1 MRILATTDA
10 SAVMPRISGFP
21 WDRKSFH
28 ACRLPSQNLEHE
40 INILKIRNEQLY
52 AKRDMYTRSIPIRF
66 PLLFRS
72 ASFQISA
79 EIGSCKLCESLADD
93 FLLGFL
99 PTDKTKKQKWRFG
112 VSFNRP
118 GSRRHTSARTE
129 SRQRHARHFEIGS
142 PGSRE

>member
-52 AKRDMYTRSIPIRF
+52 AKRDMYTRFIPIRSRF
-66 PLLFRS
+66 FSEAQVSKSLPRSGPVNS
-72 ASFQISA
+72 AS
-79 EIGSCKLCESLADD
+79 L
-93 FLLGFL
+93 
-99 PTDKTKKQKWRFG
+99 
-112 VSFNRP
+112 
-118 GSRRHTSARTE
+118 
-129 SRQRHARHFEIGS
+129 
-142 PGSRE
+142 